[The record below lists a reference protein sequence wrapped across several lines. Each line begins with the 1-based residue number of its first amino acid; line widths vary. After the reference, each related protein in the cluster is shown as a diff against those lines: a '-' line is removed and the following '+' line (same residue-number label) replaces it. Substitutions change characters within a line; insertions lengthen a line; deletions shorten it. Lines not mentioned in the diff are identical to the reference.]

1 MISNK
6 KLAQVV
12 TELSILEEK
21 LNISLAFNTQFYFA
35 VPKNVRLSWKCE
47 LQQIAFNHSSD
58 IDYYVNILK
67 PKNTLGGKVRQYPR
81 DQKYLWVQNVSI
93 SPSPKETQGK
103 KCVSTP
109 KLYTTCVAP

>member
-1 MISNK
+1 MFQYPQVQK
-6 KLAQVV
+6 YCREQKLLMPPSPEIPQGA
-12 TELSILEEK
+12 K
-21 LNISLAFNTQFYFA
+21 
-35 VPKNVRLSWKCE
+35 
-47 LQQIAFNHSSD
+47 
-58 IDYYVNILK
+58 YVNILK